1 MKQAKTQKLQTSRP
15 KKQPQKHH
23 VRTAF
28 ASLLG
33 VIALALIL
41 ASILAGWLNRTLID
55 TNLYVKAVAPLAAE
69 PEVQNFVA
77 QKTSDSLLKKP
88 GSAQGLA
95 PLFLKPEE
103 IKAKTPDQLA
113 VSVEQSIKESVLQV
127 AGSEQFATLWR
138 ETNRSAHTQLISQIN
153 SSSNELT
160 LDLQPLVVGA
170 LDQLKNTKLKP
181 IAASIPVQPATGKL
195 NIKGTAFDKAN
206 KFYNTLQKGTVA
218 VILIALAAAAASVWL
233 SVHHLKTLR
242 RIFLGTGIL
251 ALLLALG
258 LQSVSLFK
266 YSKDDPVAQAAGV
279 AMAKTLFHN
288 LQLTALVIGLVC
300 VGMAVASK
308 FYSVRYTTRSN

>member
-1 MKQAKTQKLQTSRP
+1 MKQAKMQSRQISKQ

-33 VIALALIL
+33 VIALTLIL

-55 TNLYVKAVAPLAAE
+55 TNLYVKAVAPLAAK

-77 QKTSDSLLKKP
+77 QKASDALLQKP
-88 GSAQGLA
+88 GSAQSLA

-103 IKAKTPDQLA
+103 IKSKTPDQLNIDVKQA
-113 VSVEQSIKESVLQV
+113 IKENVLLV
-127 AGSEQFATLWR
+127 ADSPEFATLWR
-138 ETNRSAHTQLISQIN
+138 ESNRSAHAGLIGQIN
-153 SSSNELT
+153 SGSKELI
-160 LDLQPLVVGA
+160 LDMHPLLTGV
-170 LDQLKNTKLKP
+170 LDQLKTTKLMP
-181 IAASIPVQPATGKL
+181 IAASIPVQPETGKL
-195 NIKGTAFDKAN
+195 NIKGTAFDKAH
-206 KFYNTLQKGTVA
+206 KLYDTLQKGTVA
-218 VILIALAAAAASVWL
+218 VILIALVATVACVWL

-258 LQSVSLFK
+258 LQSISLFK
-266 YSKDDPVAQAAGV
+266 YSKDDPIAQAAGV

-288 LQLTALVIGLVC
+288 LQVTALVIGLVC
-300 VGMAVASK
+300 VGTAAASK
-308 FYSVRYTTRSN
+308 FYSVRYSKRSN